1 MADYKVNFK
10 QLKSRVGI
18 EEVAYSLG
26 YRVDRKAGVGRYF
39 EMVLGDSNR
48 KVDTIIV
55 RNSPNKEMQS
65 FFRRDGS
72 KGDVITLI
80 RENLNSFFVDGKD
93 DWQKVAKVMARFAN
107 MPEPDFKEE
116 YTGRN
121 ITQQVFD
128 PSRYKVKGM
137 DLDRL
142 PPLFTQRG
150 ISADTVRVF
159 APFISL
165 VQDKRNENFTGF
177 NVGFPYTDSRT
188 IGAVGYE
195 LRGMG
200 GYKSKA
206 AGTNSSTASWVA
218 DFSNGFSHAVKAVFF
233 CESALDAMAFYQ
245 MNRARLD
252 RDIAFVSLGGTFSD
266 GQVRDVMKRFPNARL
281 FDCFDN
287 DIAGRIYGV
296 RLIALAEDKPF
307 KISRTDTG
315 VTVEL
320 AGKTREL
327 DLDRSLTEQLA
338 ETFSIR
344 GKATHWPPPKNF
356 KDWNDCLQG
365 KTMEPEMMPG
375 KSDRDRNL
383 SERRNLSLKL

>member
-1 MADYKVNFK
+1 
-10 QLKSRVGI
+10 
-18 EEVAYSLG
+18 
-26 YRVDRKAGVGRYF
+26 
-39 EMVLGDSNR
+39 
-48 KVDTIIV
+48 
-55 RNSPNKEMQS
+55 
-65 FFRRDGS
+65 
-72 KGDVITLI
+72 
-80 RENLNSFFVDGKD
+80 
-93 DWQKVAKVMARFAN
+93 
-107 MPEPDFKEE
+107 
-116 YTGRN
+116 
-121 ITQQVFD
+121 
-128 PSRYKVKGM
+128 
-137 DLDRL
+137 
-142 PPLFTQRG
+142 
-150 ISADTVRVF
+150 
-159 APFISL
+159 
-165 VQDKRNENFTGF
+165 
-177 NVGFPYTDSRT
+177 
-188 IGAVGYE
+188 
-195 LRGMG
+195 MG

-287 DIAGRIYGV
+287 DIAGRIYGI

-307 KISRTDTG
+307 KILRTDTG
-315 VTVEL
+315 VAVEL
-320 AGKTREL
+320 NGKTREL

-344 GKATHWPPPKNF
+344 GKAAHWPPPKNF

-365 KTMEPEMMPG
+365 KTMEPEMMPD

-383 SERRNLSLKL
+383 SERRNSSLKL